1 MSTKKKN
8 KKQETKWIFFRLS
21 VEGSAVNNKCNVP
34 NLVFHPLPSGL
45 SWQINKHLFGNT
57 LPRHSS
63 LNSDSCTPHHL
74 QLVYS
79 LCWRKLNTRAN
90 KERYT
95 VRFLLECAVICK
107 CSICRLSSHL
117 MCRIFCRAEDCGS
130 GKKRSRT
137 YFKIQTD
144 VVRHPSAFW
153 NTAFDSLWRCFF
165 FFFSFPSTVNN
176 MVGKKVVILIF
187 EQRERKIQLIM
198 VDKSL

>member
-1 MSTKKKN
+1 MN
-8 KKQETKWIFFRLS
+8 FFHLS
-21 VEGSAVNNKCNVP
+21 GEGSAVYNKRDVP
-34 NLVFHPLPSGL
+34 NLVFHPPSL
-45 SWQINKHLFGNT
+45 RPFVTNQQTFDAFGNT

-63 LNSDSCTPHHL
+63 LNSGSCAPHHL

-95 VRFLLECAVICK
+95 VRLWLECAVICK

-117 MCRIFCRAEDCGS
+117 MRRIFCRAEDCGS
-130 GKKRSRT
+130 GKKKKKKEKSCT

-144 VVRHPSAFW
+144 AVRHPSAFW

-165 FFFSFPSTVNN
+165 CLFFSSPA
-176 MVGKKVVILIF
+176 
-187 EQRERKIQLIM
+187 Q
-198 VDKSL
+198 